1 MLVQTGK
8 GTAKSSKPSLFFASL
23 CPCFQNQMEYQM
35 AKANLITPY
44 GGKLV
49 DLVVKGAERDELI
62 TRAGQLPSI
71 KITMRNLCDLELIA
85 TGGFSPLTT
94 FMGKA
99 DYERVLREMRLAD
112 GTLFPLPIT
121 LTADPKELPTV
132 GEELALRSANFD
144 LIAVMRLDEVYHWDA
159 ETEAALAYGST
170 DTKHPMVSEMGRWN
184 KVCISGPMKV
194 VNLPK
199 YYDFV
204 DLRLTPAQVRERLE
218 KMGNDNVV
226 AFQTRNPLHRIHE
239 ELTKR
244 AAAQVNG
251 SLIVHPVV
259 GMTKPGDVD
268 HYTRVRTYKALVDNH
283 YDKNS
288 TMLSLLPLA
297 MRMAGPKEAL
307 LHAIIRRNHG
317 ANHFIV
323 GRDHAGPGNDSTGK
337 PFYGPYDAQE
347 LMKQYEHELGVKMVP
362 FEMLV
367 YLPDEDRYV
376 EEKDVPKGAKVA
388 NISGTQVRDDYLA
401 KGRLLPE
408 WFTRP
413 ETAEILREMY
423 PPRHKQGFGIW
434 FTGLSGSGKSATTQ
448 VLTTLLLERGR
459 ETAIL
464 DGDVVRTHLS
474 KGLGLAKKTRDTNIL
489 RIGFVAGEI
498 VHAGGIVICAAISPY
513 RATREEARKMVGEN
527 FIEVYMDTPVEVCEQ
542 RDVKGLYAKA
552 RQAMADGKPMGFT
565 GVDDP
570 YEPPIKPEIS
580 LKGYDSTPEDNARII
595 IKYLEE
601 QGFLLPVK

>member
-1 MLVQTGK
+1 
-8 GTAKSSKPSLFFASL
+8 
-23 CPCFQNQMEYQM
+23 M
-35 AKANLITPY
+35 AKAKLIPPY

-49 DLVVKGAERDELI
+49 NLVVEGAERDELL
-62 TRAGQLPSI
+62 TRAAKLPSI

-85 TGGFSPLTT
+85 TGGFSPLAT

-99 DYERVLREMRLAD
+99 DYDRVLKEMRLAD
-112 GTLFPLPIT
+112 GTLFPLPVT

-132 GEELALRSANFD
+132 GEELALRNTNFD
-144 LIAVMRLDEVYHWDA
+144 LIAVMTLDEIYHWDA
-159 ETEAALAYGST
+159 ETEAALAYGTT
-170 DTKHPMVSEMGRWN
+170 DSKHPMVSEMGRWG

-194 VNLPK
+194 VNLPR

-204 DLRLTPAQVRERLE
+204 NLRHTPAQVRTMLE
-218 KMGNDNVV
+218 EMGHDNVV

-283 YDKNS
+283 YDQKN
-288 TMLSLLPLA
+288 TTLSLLPLA
-297 MRMAGPKEAL
+297 MRMAGPKEAI

-347 LMKQYEHELGVKMVP
+347 IMKQYEAEIGVKMVP

-367 YLPDEDRYV
+367 YLPDEERYV

-401 KGRLLPE
+401 KGKLLPE

-474 KGLGLAKKTRDTNIL
+474 KGLGFSKEDRDTNII

-498 VHAGGIVICAAISPY
+498 VHAGGAVVCAAISPY
-513 RATREEARKMVGEN
+513 RATRQEARKMVGEN
-527 FIEVYMDTPVEVCEQ
+527 FIEIFMDTPVEVCEQ

-552 RQAMADGKPMGFT
+552 RQAMQDGKPMGFT

-570 YEPPIKPEIS
+570 YEPPINPEITLQGFNS
-580 LKGYDSTPEDNARII
+580 SPEDNARAIVS
-595 IKYLEE
+595 YLED
-601 QGFLLPVK
+601 QGYLLPVK

>member
-1 MLVQTGK
+1 
-8 GTAKSSKPSLFFASL
+8 
-23 CPCFQNQMEYQM
+23 M
-35 AKANLITPY
+35 AKAKLITPY
-44 GGKLV
+44 GGTLV
-49 DLVVKGAERDELI
+49 NLIVEGREREELLA
-62 TRAGQLPSI
+62 RAAKLPSI
-71 KITMRNLCDLELIA
+71 KITTRNLCDLELIA

-99 DYERVLREMRLAD
+99 DYDRVLREMRLAD

-132 GEELALRSANFD
+132 GEDLALRNANFD
-144 LIAVMRLDEVYHWDA
+144 LIAVITLDEVYHWDA
-159 ETEAALAYGST
+159 ETEAAHAYGTT
-170 DTKHPMVSEMGRWN
+170 DSKHPMISEMARWN
-184 KVCISGPMKV
+184 RVCISGPLKV
-194 VNLPK
+194 LNLPK

-204 DLRLTPAQVRERLE
+204 NLRHTPAQVREKLE
-218 KMGNDNVV
+218 DMGHDNVV

-244 AAAQVNG
+244 AAAEVKG
-251 SLIVHPVV
+251 SLLIHPTV

-297 MRMAGPKEAL
+297 MRMAGPKEVL

-317 ANHFIV
+317 ANHFVV

-347 LMKQYEHELGVKMVP
+347 NMKKYETELGVKMIP

-376 EEKDVPKGAKVA
+376 EEKDVPKGARTA
-388 NISGTQVRDDYLA
+388 NISGTQVRDEYLA
-401 KGRLLPE
+401 KGKLLPE

-413 ETAEILREMY
+413 ETAEILREIH
-423 PPRHKQGFGIW
+423 PARHKQGFCIW
-434 FTGLSGSGKSATTQ
+434 FTGLSGSGKSATTE
-448 VLTTLLLERGR
+448 VLTSLLLERGR
-459 ETAIL
+459 EIAVL

-474 KGLGLAKKTRDTNIL
+474 KGLGFSKEDRDTNIM

-498 VHAGGIVICAAISPY
+498 VHATGAVICAAISPY
-513 RATREEARKMVGEN
+513 RAARAEARKMVGEN
-527 FIEVYMDTPVEVCEQ
+527 FIEVFMDTPVEVCEQ
-542 RDVKGLYAKA
+542 RDAKGLYAKA
-552 RQAMADGKPMGFT
+552 RQAMQDGKQPGFT

-570 YEPPIKPEIS
+570 YEPPINPEIT
-580 LKGYDSTPEDNARII
+580 LKGYGSTPEANAREI
-595 IKYLEE
+595 IKYLEG
-601 QGFLLPVK
+601 QGYLNNI

>member
-1 MLVQTGK
+1 MSK
-8 GTAKSSKPSLFFASL
+8 AK
-23 CPCFQNQMEYQM
+23 
-35 AKANLITPY
+35 LISPY

-49 DLVVKGAERDELI
+49 NLIVEGQEREEVLA
-62 TRAGQLPSI
+62 RASKLPSI

-99 DYERVLREMRLAD
+99 DYERVLHEMRLAD
-112 GTLFPLPIT
+112 GTLWPLPIT

-132 GEELALRSANFD
+132 GEELVLRNTNND
-144 LIAVMRLDEVYHWDA
+144 VIAILTLNEVFHWDA
-159 ETEAALAYGST
+159 DTEAALAYGSN
-170 DTKHPMVSEMGRWN
+170 DPRHPMISEMGRWG

-194 VNLPK
+194 LNLPK

-204 DLRLTPAQVRERLE
+204 NLRHTPAQVRAMLE
-218 KMGNDNVV
+218 GMGHDNVV

-244 AAAQVNG
+244 AADQVNG

-268 HYTRVRTYKALVDNH
+268 HYSRVRTYKALVDNH
-283 YDKNS
+283 YDKKN

-307 LHAIIRRNHG
+307 FHAIIRRNHG
-317 ANHFIV
+317 ANHFVV

-347 LMKQYEHELGVKMVP
+347 LMQKYEAELGVKMVP

-367 YLPDEDRYV
+367 YLPDEERYV
-376 EEKDVPKGAKVA
+376 EEKDVPNGAKVA
-388 NISGTQVRDDYLA
+388 NISGTQVRDEYLA

-423 PPRHKQGFGIW
+423 PPRSKQGFCIW

-448 VLTTLLLERGR
+448 VLTSLLLERGR
-459 ETAIL
+459 RLTIL

-474 KGLGLAKKTRDTNIL
+474 KGLGFSKEDRDTNIL

-498 VHAGGIVICAAISPY
+498 VRSGGSVICAAISPY
-513 RATREEARKMVGEN
+513 RATRNEARKMIGDN
-527 FIEVYMDTPVEVCEQ
+527 FITVYMDTPVEVCEQ
-542 RDVKGLYAKA
+542 RDVKGLYAQARKA
-552 RQAMADGKPMGFT
+552 VQEGKHPGFT

-570 YEPPIKPEIS
+570 YEPPIDPEIT
-580 LKGYDSTPEDNARII
+580 LKGYNSTPEENARTII
-595 IKYLEE
+595 QYLED
-601 QGFLLPVK
+601 QGYLLKI

>member
-1 MLVQTGK
+1 MSK
-8 GTAKSSKPSLFFASL
+8 AK
-23 CPCFQNQMEYQM
+23 
-35 AKANLITPY
+35 LIPPY

-49 DLVVKGAERDELI
+49 NLVVEEKEREELL
-62 TRAGQLPSI
+62 AYASKLSSI
-71 KITMRNLCDLELIA
+71 KISMRNLCDLELIA

-99 DYERVLREMRLAD
+99 DYDRVLREMRLAD

-132 GEELALRSANFD
+132 GDDIVLRNANND
-144 LIAVMRLDEVYHWDA
+144 VIAIMTLDEVYHWDA
-159 ETEAALAYGST
+159 NTEAALAYGST
-170 DTKHPMVSEMGRWN
+170 DSKHPMVSEMTRWG
-184 KVCISGPMKV
+184 KVCISGPLKV
-194 VNLPK
+194 INLPK

-204 DLRLTPAQVRERLE
+204 NLRQTPAQVRAMLE
-218 KMGNDNVV
+218 KMGHDNVV

-244 AAAQVNG
+244 AAAAVKG

-268 HYTRVRTYKALVDNH
+268 HYTRVRTYKALVDNY

-288 TMLSLLPLA
+288 TLLSLLPLA

-347 LMKQYEHELGVKMVP
+347 IMNKYEAEVGVKMVP

-376 EEKDVPKGAKVA
+376 EEKDVPKGAKTA

-401 KGRLLPE
+401 KGKLLPE

-434 FTGLSGSGKSATTQ
+434 FTGLSGSGKSATCS

-474 KGLGLAKKTRDTNIL
+474 KGLGFSKEDRDTNIL

-513 RATREEARKMVGEN
+513 RAAREEARKMVGEN
-527 FIEVYMDTPVEVCEQ
+527 FVEIYMDTPVEVCEE

-552 RQAMADGKPMGFT
+552 RQAMQDGKPMGFT

-570 YEPPIKPEIS
+570 YEPPVKPEIT
-580 LKGYDSTPEDNARII
+580 LKGFGATPEENARII
-595 IKYLEE
+595 VKYLED

>member
-1 MLVQTGK
+1 
-8 GTAKSSKPSLFFASL
+8 
-23 CPCFQNQMEYQM
+23 M
-35 AKANLITPY
+35 AKAKLIPPY
-44 GGKLV
+44 GGKLIN
-49 DLVVKGAERDELI
+49 LVVEGKEREELLA
-62 TRAGQLPSI
+62 RAGKLPSI

-99 DYERVLREMRLAD
+99 DYDRVLKEMRLAD

-132 GEELALRSANFD
+132 GEELALRNANFD
-144 LIAVMRLDEVYHWDA
+144 LIAVMTLEEVYHWDA
-159 ETEAALAYGST
+159 DTEASLAYGTT
-170 DTKHPMVSEMGRWN
+170 DTKHPMVSEMGRWS

-204 DLRLTPAQVRERLE
+204 NLRLTPAQVRTRLE
-218 KMGNDNVV
+218 EMGHDNVV

-244 AAAQVNG
+244 AAAEVKG

-268 HYTRVRTYKALVDNH
+268 HYTRVRTYKALVDNY
-283 YDKNS
+283 YDKKN
-288 TMLSLLPLA
+288 TMLGLLPLA

-317 ANHFIV
+317 ANHFVV

-347 LMKQYEHELGVKMVP
+347 IMKQYEAELGVKMIP

-388 NISGTQVRDDYLA
+388 NISGTQVRDDYLT
-401 KGRLLPE
+401 KGKLLPE

-474 KGLGLAKKTRDTNIL
+474 KGLGFSKEDRDTNII

-498 VHAGGIVICAAISPY
+498 VHAGGAVICAAISPY

-552 RQAMADGKPMGFT
+552 RQAVVDGKPMGFT

-570 YEPPIKPEIS
+570 YEPPINPEIS
-580 LKGYDSTPEDNARII
+580 LKGFGASAEDNARII
-595 IKYLEE
+595 IKYLED
-601 QGFLLPVK
+601 QGYILPVK

>member
-1 MLVQTGK
+1 MSKAKLISPYGDRKLVNLVVTGK
-8 GTAKSSKPSLFFASL
+8 
-23 CPCFQNQMEYQM
+23 
-35 AKANLITPY
+35 
-44 GGKLV
+44 
-49 DLVVKGAERDELI
+49 ERDELLA
-62 TRAGQLPSI
+62 RAAKLPSI

-85 TGGFSPLTT
+85 AGGFSPLDR

-99 DYERVLREMRLAD
+99 DYERVLHEMRLSD
-112 GTLFPLPIT
+112 GTLWPLPIT

-132 GEELALRSANFD
+132 GEDLVLRNANND
-144 LIAVMRLDEVYHWDA
+144 VIAMMTLDEVYHWDP

-170 DTKHPMVSEMGRWN
+170 DAKHPMVPEMARWG

-199 YYDFV
+199 YFDFV
-204 DLRLTPAQVRERLE
+204 ELRRTPEDVRDTLE

-244 AAAQVNG
+244 AAAQVGG
-251 SLIVHPVV
+251 SLLIHPTV

-268 HYTRVRTYKALVDNH
+268 HYTRVRIYKALVDNY
-283 YDKNS
+283 YDRKS
-288 TMLSLLPLA
+288 TILSLLPLA
-297 MRMAGPKEAL
+297 MRMAGPKEVL

-317 ANHFIV
+317 ANYFVV
-323 GRDHAGPGNDSTGK
+323 GRDHAGPGKDSTGK

-347 LMKQYEHELGVKMVP
+347 NMRKYENELGVKMIP
-362 FEMLV
+362 FEELV

-376 EEKDVPKGAKVA
+376 EGKDVPQGAKTL

-401 KGRLLPE
+401 KGKLLPE

-423 PPRHKQGFGIW
+423 PPRHKQGFCIW

-448 VLTTLLLERGR
+448 VLTSLLLERGR
-459 ETAIL
+459 EISIL

-474 KGLGLAKKTRDTNIL
+474 KGLGFSKEDRDTNIM

-498 VHAGGIVICAAISPY
+498 VQAGGPVICAAISPY
-513 RATREEARKMVGEN
+513 RATREEARKMVGDN
-527 FIEVYMDTPVEVCEQ
+527 FIEVYMDTPVEVCEE

-552 RQAMADGKPMGFT
+552 RQAMAEGHPMGFT

-570 YEPPIKPEIS
+570 YEPPIDPEIT
-580 LKGYDSTPEDNARII
+580 LKGYGSSPEENARHIVG
-595 IKYLEE
+595 YLVE
-601 QGFLLPVK
+601 QGYLLS

>member
-1 MLVQTGK
+1 
-8 GTAKSSKPSLFFASL
+8 
-23 CPCFQNQMEYQM
+23 M
-35 AKANLITPY
+35 AKAKLIPPY

-49 DLVVKGAERDELI
+49 NLVVEGKEREELL
-62 TRAGQLPSI
+62 THAGQLPSI
-71 KITMRNLCDLELIA
+71 KITTRNLCDLELIA

-99 DYERVLREMRLAD
+99 DYDRVLREMRLAD

-121 LTADPKELPTV
+121 LTADAKELPAV

-144 LIAVMRLDEVYHWDA
+144 LIAVMTLMEIYHWNP
-159 ETEAALAYGST
+159 ETEARLAYGSN
-170 DTKHPMVSEMGRWN
+170 DPRHPMVSEMGRWG

-204 DLRLTPAQVRERLE
+204 NLRHTPVQVRETLE

-251 SLIVHPVV
+251 SLIIHPVV

-283 YDKNS
+283 YDKKS
-288 TMLSLLPLA
+288 TTLSLLPLA
-297 MRMAGPKEAL
+297 MRMAGPKEAV

-323 GRDHAGPGNDSTGK
+323 GRDHAGPGNDSSGK

-347 LMKQYEHELGVKMVP
+347 MMTQYEAELGVKMVP

-367 YLPDEDRYV
+367 YLPDEERYV
-376 EEKDVPKGAKVA
+376 EQKDVPEGAKVA

-401 KGRLLPE
+401 KGKLLPE

-423 PPRHKQGFGIW
+423 PPRHKQGFAIW
-434 FTGLSGSGKSATTQ
+434 FTGLSGSGKSATTS
-448 VLTTLLLERGR
+448 VLTSLLLERGR
-459 ETAIL
+459 EIAVL

-474 KGLGLAKKTRDTNIL
+474 KGLGFSKEDRDTNIL

-498 VHAGGIVICAAISPY
+498 AHAGGAVVCAAISPY
-513 RATREEARKMVGEN
+513 RSTRNEARKMVGEN
-527 FIEVYMDTPVEVCEQ
+527 FIEVFMDTPVEVCEE

-552 RQAMADGKPMGFT
+552 RQAVEDGKPMGFT

-570 YEPPIKPEIS
+570 YEPPINPEIT
-580 LKGYDSTPEDNARII
+580 LKGFGSTPEDNARVILQ
-595 IKYLEE
+595 YLDE
-601 QGFLLPVK
+601 QGFILSQN